1 MEYWTK
7 QSFMALGNALG
18 FFMDVDMSFLET
30 REMAIAKILVSLEM
44 KEGLFKELEFISR
57 EKYLK

>member
-1 MEYWTK
+1 
-7 QSFMALGNALG
+7 MALGNALG

-44 KEGLFKELEFISR
+44 REGLFKELEFISR